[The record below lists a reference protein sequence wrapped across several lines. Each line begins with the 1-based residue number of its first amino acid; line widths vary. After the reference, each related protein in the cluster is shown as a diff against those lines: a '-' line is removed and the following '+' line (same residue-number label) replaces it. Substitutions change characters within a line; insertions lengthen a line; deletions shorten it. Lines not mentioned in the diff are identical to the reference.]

1 MKYTLIHM
9 KKPYITSSLAGI
21 VVGVVL
27 FLFDHFHGSHL
38 LGLSSFQTFYGFW
51 IITNILIIL
60 SSTSHFMAGTCSF
73 LYMFTAIC
81 VYLAHGH
88 VYLLPLLIDM
98 GGSIIFMPIFWKR
111 VNNKLLYLIST
122 ILLAILLYLIFY
134 ASSF

>member
-1 MKYTLIHM
+1 
-9 KKPYITSSLAGI
+9 
-21 VVGVVL
+21 
-27 FLFDHFHGSHL
+27 
-38 LGLSSFQTFYGFW
+38 
-51 IITNILIIL
+51 
-60 SSTSHFMAGTCSF
+60 MAGTCSF
-73 LYMFTAIC
+73 LYMFTATCVYHGLSIFYQTDFLMQFIVALVLALLYGLASFALFSWNNAHSYNSLLYGLPMSILLAETFALC